1 MRDTFKSMKSFNQC
15 QSLPELPLRQAGVI
29 QTIILYLP
37 MAKSHPP
44 VKQVALL
51 VIILLFLSNSTLHAQ
66 AKVQTIEPTYISV
79 SDGLVSPTVNAVIQ
93 DSYGLMWI
101 GTTNGL
107 QKYDGYKFQTF
118 KNIPGNTTSLQH
130 NNVWSLFEDTD
141 HDIWIGNSKGV
152 SKYIRQKNEFKNY
165 NFAPAFNFTLESE
178 VAGFRFFKDSKNR
191 LWANTLSAQLVQYDS
206 VKDEWRRAKYDVPNM
221 SEVDQIT
228 SSHDLVEDLKGN
240 LWLGSFT
247 NGLMRQGKDE
257 NSFKPVPAEQLGGF
271 DFKITENN
279 ITALYADK
287 TNTLWITTRNGVY
300 KYNPET
306 ASIKTLKKYSDS
318 PLDAW
323 NQWNQIWPD
332 QQGNIWIANNFRGLL
347 KFDGISDNYTE
358 IEIVGKVIMRTH
370 GWNITFTQF
379 MIDQSGI
386 FWFGSREAGL
396 VKYDPVNKPFQF
408 LGHDANNPN
417 SMSAGGTFGI
427 LASKVK
433 PGITY
438 VGTRGGGVNI
448 YDPKKQTFEKVTF
461 KVVDDM
467 FGGSARAIAEDTD
480 GSLWLGTWGDG
491 LIELDRNYKEVRR
504 FKYDSTNATSISDNQ
519 VRVIKPDNKDQLW
532 IGTNSGLNILNT
544 KTNTLQRVVSQQ
556 TRQYPD
562 RLVAELEK
570 LISTD
575 QKIGAI
581 EKVTDNQDLA
591 LPIEIN
597 KVGTYWVMSVGEVD
611 AASGL
616 ADFGWLENEAK
627 DTVWLMS
634 TFANTFHA
642 GGASKNR
649 IEIKSITLQPGK
661 YTIHYKTDD
670 SHAFGKWNEPAPTQ
684 TSLYGIAL
692 LKLKDENQL
701 QSFQTPVVPEH
712 EELVIDGIS
721 INDIEVTDKF
731 IWVAAVGSGLNRID
745 PVTNSV
751 KNYKYNAQDNNSL
764 SHNNVLDIQQDSHGM
779 IWLATPEGVNKF
791 DPIKEIFTRY
801 TEADGLPTN
810 LTVGVV
816 EGDDGE
822 MWIASQNGLSQ
833 MVRNKN
839 LNKVTFINY
848 NSSDGLGTDVFLQ
861 LTTTRAPDGRFY
873 FGSEAGLTTFTN
885 ITSNK
890 TPPAIIISNLFI
902 ANKSVLD
909 MKENSPLTESLLDA
923 KSISLPFD
931 QNNLSFEFAAL
942 HYANPQK
949 NQYAHMLKGYDQDWI
964 YDNRNF
970 AAYTNLDPG
979 NYEFIVRAANAYG
992 IWNETGKSIA
1002 IIIHPP
1008 WWRTWWAYASY
1019 VVLFVVFAY
1028 TTDRGVRR
1036 SIKLRERERSRE
1048 RELKQAKE
1056 IEKAYTELKATQS
1069 QLIQSEKMASL
1080 GELTAG
1086 IAHEIQNP
1094 LNFVNNFSEVNKEL
1108 IGEMNAEIDAGNF
1121 EEAKALGKNISDNED
1136 KIVFHGKRADGIV
1149 KSMLQHSRTSS
1160 GKKEPTNINA
1170 LADEYLRL
1178 AYHGLRAKDKSFNAS
1193 MKTDFDESVGSIN
1206 VIGQDLGRVILN
1218 LITNAFY
1225 AVTERKQQ
1233 QGEGYEPTVTVS
1245 TKRMDKKIEIRVSD
1259 NGNGIPQN
1267 IVDKIFQPF
1276 FTTKPTGQGT
1286 GLGLSMS
1293 YDIISNAHGGELK
1306 VETMPSEGTTFII
1319 ILTD

>member
-1 MRDTFKSMKSFNQC
+1 M
-15 QSLPELPLRQAGVI
+15 
-29 QTIILYLP
+29 
-37 MAKSHPP
+37 
-44 VKQVALL
+44 
-51 VIILLFLSNSTLHAQ
+51 
-66 AKVQTIEPTYISV
+66 
-79 SDGLVSPTVNAVIQ
+79 
-93 DSYGLMWI
+93 
-101 GTTNGL
+101 
-107 QKYDGYKFQTF
+107 
-118 KNIPGNTTSLQH
+118 
-130 NNVWSLFEDTD
+130 
-141 HDIWIGNSKGV
+141 
-152 SKYIRQKNEFKNY
+152 
-165 NFAPAFNFTLESE
+165 
-178 VAGFRFFKDSKNR
+178 
-191 LWANTLSAQLVQYDS
+191 
-206 VKDEWRRAKYDVPNM
+206 
-221 SEVDQIT
+221 
-228 SSHDLVEDLKGN
+228 
-240 LWLGSFT
+240 
-247 NGLMRQGKDE
+247 
-257 NSFKPVPAEQLGGF
+257 
-271 DFKITENN
+271 
-279 ITALYADK
+279 
-287 TNTLWITTRNGVY
+287 
-300 KYNPET
+300 
-306 ASIKTLKKYSDS
+306 
-318 PLDAW
+318 
-323 NQWNQIWPD
+323 
-332 QQGNIWIANNFRGLL
+332 

-358 IEIVGKVIMRTH
+358 IEIAGKVIMRTH

-379 MIDQSGI
+379 MIDRSGI

-408 LGHDANNPN
+408 LSHDANNPN
-417 SMSAGGTFGI
+417 SMSAGGVFGI

-467 FGGSARAIAEDTD
+467 FGGSARSIAEDTD

-491 LIELDRNYKEVRR
+491 LIELDKNYNEVRR
-504 FKYDSTNATSISDNQ
+504 FKYDSTKANSISNNQ
-519 VRVIKPDNKDQLW
+519 VRAIKPDNQGRLW
-532 IGTNSGLNILNT
+532 IGTNSGLNILDT
-544 KTNTLQRVVSQQ
+544 KTNILQRVVSQQ

-562 RLVAELEK
+562 QLVAEMEK

-575 QKIGAI
+575 QKVGAI
-581 EKVTDNQDLA
+581 EKVTDNQDIS
-591 LPIEIN
+591 LPVEIGEA
-597 KVGTYWVMSVGEVD
+597 GTYWVMSVGEVD

-616 ADFGWLENEAK
+616 ADFGWLENETK

-661 YTIHYKTDD
+661 YSLHYKTDD

-692 LKLKDENQL
+692 LKLKDENL
-701 QSFQTPVVPEH
+701 FQSFQDPVVPEH
-712 EELVIDGIS
+712 EELVIDGVS
-721 INDIEVTDKF
+721 INDIEVTNKF
-731 IWVAAVGSGLNRID
+731 IWVAAAGSGLNRID
-745 PVTNSV
+745 PNTNQV
-751 KNYKYNAQDNNSL
+751 KHYVYNPQDNNSL
-764 SHNNVLDIQQDSHGM
+764 SHNNILDIQQDSQGM

-791 DPIKEIFTRY
+791 DPVTETFTRY

-833 MVRNKN
+833 MVTNKN

-902 ANKSVLD
+902 SNKSVLD

-923 KSISLPFD
+923 KSISLTFD
-931 QNNLSFEFAAL
+931 QSNLSFEFAAL

-949 NQYAHMLKGYDQDWI
+949 NQYAHILKGYDQDWV

-970 AAYTNLDPG
+970 AGYTNLDPG
-979 NYEFIVRAANAYG
+979 KYEFIVRAANAYG
-992 IWNETGKSIA
+992 IWNEEGKSLQ

-1008 WWRTWWAYASY
+1008 WWRTWWAYSLY
-1019 VVLFVVFAY
+1019 VILFALFAF
-1028 TTDRGVRR
+1028 TADRGVRR

-1108 IGEMNAEIDAGNF
+1108 IGEMNAEIEAGNL

-1245 TKRMDKKIEIRVSD
+1245 TKRMDKKIEIRVND

-1293 YDIISNAHGGELK
+1293 YDIVTNAHGGELK
-1306 VETMPSEGTTFII
+1306 VETRPAEGTTFII
-1319 ILTD
+1319 ILTE